1 MILLNMERLD
11 ELFDLG
17 VIVELVSDMEMNPE
31 STKEGDDISFFVLV
45 GNPKGLKEFEH
56 VEDLADTVGTGLTPR
71 IDFNAVVDSSK
82 LVETFENM
90 GFSGVDVEW
99 IVDGATL
106 AFTILGMSS
115 TVVFLLIFVQL

>member
-31 STKEGDDISFFVLV
+31 STKEGEDISFFVL
-45 GNPKGLKEFEH
+45 GKGLKEFAH

-71 IDFNAVVDSSK
+71 IDFKAVVDSSK

-99 IVDGATL
+99 VVEGATF

-115 TVVFLLIFVQL
+115 TVVFLLIFVRL

>member
-31 STKEGDDISFFVLV
+31 STKEGEDISFFVL
-45 GNPKGLKEFEH
+45 GKGLKEFAH

-71 IDFNAVVDSSK
+71 IDFKAVVDSSK

-99 IVDGATL
+99 VVEGATL

-115 TVVFLLIFVQL
+115 TVVFLLIFVRL

>member
-1 MILLNMERLD
+1 MILLNMDRLD
-11 ELFDLG
+11 ELLDLW
-17 VIVELVSDMEMNPE
+17 VMVELVSDMEMNPE
-31 STKEGDDISFFVLV
+31 STKEGEDISFFVLV

-71 IDFNAVVDSSK
+71 IDFKAVVDSSK
-82 LVETFENM
+82 LVETLENM

-99 IVDGATL
+99 VVEGATL